1 MASKIAQ
8 NFVENTK
15 KDEDNK
21 FFNSSIQDIIN
32 KSATAEDGKLEPIE
46 PDENSEFYN
55 SETRNNMLKF
65 FENPFGVGE
74 EGKKDGFFTLEGDG
88 PAEWVKDFDEWATEK
103 WTGFFTKSD
112 EEGVHS
118 YGDFMSYAEDALTI
132 ATDYTKKALEWANS
146 FGLDNESTKNTI
158 SLFENPLTNLL
169 SSCMTSWMG
178 VNITTSGSD
187 NYNSGPSQEKNEETE
202 REKEVSNL
210 NFTEPNPF
218 ENPTNLIF
226 NKNIQKMID
235 AGPDLF
241 SNSFDTFLLVEDKKG
256 NKFFPLKKDY
266 LKFLP
271 VPMESFLDNFNEIS
285 IRNSKISIPQRLNA
299 TYDQKFLNQSITK
312 VSHSVEFENKA
323 ELSLD
328 LDSNLLIIDLMNNL
342 VNLPNWICKVE
353 DSDGEL
359 SFTNKQEFEDGDYS
373 KFFAT
378 SYNRGN
384 GNLQLDVVVN
394 SRSFKPLH
402 HAFYNPNYETDVNNI
417 LYIFQNVR
425 FLGTDSISF
434 DRASWSLQNK
444 SFPFVFSN
452 LFEVYKVTSDL
463 ATKDSNKNGIIV
475 HPMFMGND
483 DKSVREI

>member
-1 MASKIAQ
+1 MVSKIAENIEKESDFLKS
-8 NFVENTK
+8 NF
-15 KDEDNK
+15 
-21 FFNSSIQDIIN
+21 QDVISE
-32 KSATAEDGKLEPIE
+32 SANNGKLKPIE
-46 PDENSEFYN
+46 PEENSEFYN
-55 SETRNNMLKF
+55 SKDRYDMLTF
-65 FENPFGVGE
+65 LENPFKV
-74 EGKKDGFFTLEGDG
+74 EGTDGFFTLEEDG
-88 PAEWVKDFDEWATEK
+88 PAEWVEEFDKKVSED
-103 WTGFFTKSD
+103 WTGFFVKNGTD
-112 EEGVHS
+112 GANN
-118 YGDFMSYAEDALTI
+118 YADFMSYGEDALKI

-169 SSCMTSWMG
+169 SSWMTSWMG
-178 VNITTSGSD
+178 GNTTTSGSD
-187 NYNSGPSQEKNEETE
+187 NYSSGSSQENNKETE

-210 NFTEPNPF
+210 NFTEENPF
-218 ENPTNLIF
+218 ENPVNLIF

-241 SNSFDTFLLVEDKKG
+241 SNSFDTFLLVENKKD
-256 NKFFPLKKDY
+256 NSFFPLKKEH
-266 LKFLP
+266 LKFQP

-328 LDSNLLIIDLMNNL
+328 LDNNLLIIDLMNNL
-342 VNLPNWICKVE
+342 INLPNWICEVE
-353 DSDGEL
+353 DLDGEL
-359 SFTNKQEFEDGDYS
+359 SFTNKQEFEADDYS

-434 DRASWSLQNK
+434 DRTSWNLQNK

-463 ATKDSNKNGIIV
+463 ATNDSNRNGIII
-475 HPMFMGND
+475 HPLFMDND
-483 DKSVREI
+483 SLSVREI